1 MRNGFEYVSEILS
14 SYFGKRG
21 AKIVICLVL
30 MAYGLK
36 NKEIRDD
43 LGLSY
48 DSLRKYREML
58 DSQSVETLFVR
69 GGKRMQSELEPY
81 TDKIMSDFESNP
93 PKTLRDAQERI
104 QKLTGIERSLHRIR
118 VFLLKRGFAIGR

>member
-14 SYFGKRG
+14 RHFGKRG

-36 NKEIRDD
+36 SKEIKGE

-48 DSLRKYREML
+48 DSLRKYKEAL
-58 DSQSVETLFVR
+58 DGRTAETLFVR

-81 TDKIMSDFESNP
+81 TDKIMADFEANP

-104 QKLTGIERSLHRIR
+104 QALTGIKRSLHRIR
-118 VFLLKRGFAIGR
+118 IYLLKRGFAVGR